1 MWLEDE
7 EKEEEKGFAQQNLL
21 KIQDLC
27 SSINMLN

>member
-21 KIQDLC
+21 K
-27 SSINMLN
+27 NPGFTFVYKHA